1 MGLALLRYWHCE
13 DKVAGKPRK
22 KLFPNTK
29 AEVLHVS
36 LAFLQPWRYYMCD
49 EVGFI
54 PDSKIPQM
62 WVHWDLKP
70 CCVLIVSV
78 ALAVST
84 PVSLQTYGDLCECDI
99 TYFTLISLYRLI
111 LFSWAPLDKA
121 RFSSFLQYF
130 CYSQSKH
137 GNLIIPEGEW
147 KQASIDILV
156 SKTKDRRKTRSE
168 RSWRSARLSPDGW
181 QLWACAGLSSCPAG
195 SYRCIYCIKHRFS
208 IALDYY
214 LHRGMALGWAMPRN
228 RMAIASKPGSHI
240 DSRLRISK
248 YT

>member
-1 MGLALLRYWHCE
+1 MLFEAAPECLWNPLYVGEYCHGSVVRLLPLCSRSGLGDFRPE
-13 DKVAGKPRK
+13 R
-22 KLFPNTK
+22 
-29 AEVLHVS
+29 E
-36 LAFLQPWRYYMCD
+36 R
-49 EVGFI
+49 
-54 PDSKIPQM
+54 
-62 WVHWDLKP
+62 
-70 CCVLIVSV
+70 V
-78 ALAVST
+78 ALRDEGRGQVLLLT
-84 PVSLQTYGDLCECDI
+84 HLTVG
-99 TYFTLISLYRLI
+99 
-111 LFSWAPLDKA
+111 
-121 RFSSFLQYF
+121 YF

-168 RSWRSARLSPDGW
+168 RSWRSARLSPDGRE
-181 QLWACAGLSSCPAG
+181 LWACAGLSSCPAG

-228 RMAIASKPGSHI
+228 RMAIASKPASHI

>member
-1 MGLALLRYWHCE
+1 
-13 DKVAGKPRK
+13 
-22 KLFPNTK
+22 
-29 AEVLHVS
+29 
-36 LAFLQPWRYYMCD
+36 MCD

-111 LFSWAPLDKA
+111 LFSWGPLDKA

-168 RSWRSARLSPDGW
+168 RSWRSARLSPDGR
-181 QLWACAGLSSCPAG
+181 QLWTCAGLSSCPAG
-195 SYRCIYCIKHRFS
+195 SYGLYKTSLFNSFR
-208 IALDYY
+208 L
-214 LHRGMALGWAMPRN
+214 LLTPRN
-228 RMAIASKPGSHI
+228 GPWMGYATKSNGDCVKT
-240 DSRLRISK
+240 RLPHW
-248 YT
+248 

>member
-1 MGLALLRYWHCE
+1 
-13 DKVAGKPRK
+13 
-22 KLFPNTK
+22 
-29 AEVLHVS
+29 
-36 LAFLQPWRYYMCD
+36 
-49 EVGFI
+49 
-54 PDSKIPQM
+54 M

-99 TYFTLISLYRLI
+99 TYFTLISLSRLI

-156 SKTKDRRKTRSE
+156 SKTKDRRKTRP
-168 RSWRSARLSPDGW
+168 RRWWRSARLSPDGR

-195 SYRCIYCIKHRFS
+195 TYRCIYCIKHRFS
-208 IALDYY
+208 IGLDYY
-214 LHRGMALGWAMPRN
+214 LHRGMAMDGLCQEIEW
-228 RMAIASKPGSHI
+228 
-240 DSRLRISK
+240 RLRQNPAPTLIAGYGFLSIHNAVSAL
-248 YT
+248 YLRELSSHSGIRRIAMG

>member
-1 MGLALLRYWHCE
+1 
-13 DKVAGKPRK
+13 
-22 KLFPNTK
+22 
-29 AEVLHVS
+29 
-36 LAFLQPWRYYMCD
+36 MCD

-54 PDSKIPQM
+54 PDYKIPQM

-84 PVSLQTYGDLCECDI
+84 PISLQTYGDLCECDI

-130 CYSQSKH
+130 CCSQSKH
-137 GNLIIPEGEW
+137 GNLIIPEGQW

-168 RSWRSARLSPDGW
+168 RSWRSARVRPDGR

-195 SYRCIYCIKHRFS
+195 TYRCIYCIKHRFLMVW
-208 IALDYY
+208 IITYTEEWPLDGLCYEIE
-214 LHRGMALGWAMPRN
+214 W
-228 RMAIASKPGSHI
+228 
-240 DSRLRISK
+240 RLRQNSAPTLIAGYGFLSIHNAVSAL
-248 YT
+248 YLRELSSHSGIRRIAMG

>member
-1 MGLALLRYWHCE
+1 MRMKWRESRERNYFQTQ
-13 DKVAGKPRK
+13 RQ
-22 KLFPNTK
+22 KL
-29 AEVLHVS
+29 LHVS
-36 LAFLQPWRYYMCD
+36 LAFLQLWRYYMCD

-54 PDSKIPQM
+54 PDYKIPQM

-84 PVSLQTYGDLCECDI
+84 PISLQMYGDLCECDI

-130 CYSQSKH
+130 SYSQSKH

-168 RSWRSARLSPDGW
+168 RSCVAQG
-181 QLWACAGLSSCPAG
+181 
-195 SYRCIYCIKHRFS
+195 
-208 IALDYY
+208 
-214 LHRGMALGWAMPRN
+214 
-228 RMAIASKPGSHI
+228 
-240 DSRLRISK
+240 
-248 YT
+248 

>member
-1 MGLALLRYWHCE
+1 
-13 DKVAGKPRK
+13 
-22 KLFPNTK
+22 
-29 AEVLHVS
+29 
-36 LAFLQPWRYYMCD
+36 
-49 EVGFI
+49 
-54 PDSKIPQM
+54 M

-70 CCVLIVSV
+70 GCVLMVSV

-84 PVSLQTYGDLCECDI
+84 PISLQTYADLCECDI
-99 TYFTLISLYRLI
+99 TYFTLISLHRLI

-130 CYSQSKH
+130 CYSQFKH
-137 GNLIIPEGEW
+137 GNLIISAGEW

-168 RSWRSARLSPDGW
+168 RSWRRARLSPDVRR
-181 QLWACAGLSSCPAG
+181 LWACAALSLYPART
-195 SYRCIYCIKHRFS
+195 YRWMYCIQHRFS
-208 IALDYY
+208 IGLDYY

-240 DSRLRISK
+240 DSRLRISN
-248 YT
+248 